1 MEMAENVR
9 KNATKYSLIENI
21 RYLIKNMWIW
31 DKKLFAFYL
40 LQIPLL
46 VLGPLLTIYIP
57 KVLIDCIQNGV
68 GLGEF
73 IRNIGMPILGLII
86 VQTIR
91 VGSEFKI
98 STGGFVYRIK
108 YFGQLGEKSVDTD
121 YENIDGASGQDRLM
135 KAAMSVA
142 NDNSGTQAITTVSI
156 QLLSNIIGMIL
167 YGSIIFTIHPLFIV
181 LIILTSLI
189 NYFLGNYA
197 NKFEHRSKN
206 NLAPVKKK
214 LEYIRTKAGDFK
226 ASKDLRLYNMVSWFK
241 DMYQI
246 FIKERINLERKN
258 ISKRYLVNCVD
269 GLLAFLRDGLA
280 YGYLIYSVL
289 FKNMDIGDFVLYFG
303 AIGGFSAWISG
314 IVNNFIELNRIH
326 LETSD
331 LRDYLE
337 MEDKMNRGKGVELPK
352 EWELP
357 CDIEL
362 KNVYYKYPGAE
373 DYTLKNI
380 NLHIKKGEKLAIVGV
395 NGAGKTTLVKLICGL
410 YTPTKGEI
418 YINGKKS
425 SEYNRDEYY
434 SMFSVVFQDFYL
446 LPVSIAENIALRM
459 KDEIDDEKLDMVLN
473 MSGLMDKVKSLEKGK
488 DTLLVKSV
496 FNDAV
501 DLSGGEMQKLV
512 LARALYKDA
521 PIVILDEPTSALDPI
536 AENELY
542 QKYNEFTK
550 DKTSIFISHRLAS
563 TKFCDRIVLI
573 DNGEIVEIGDHKTLM
588 DQNGK
593 YRKMYDMQSHYYKDK
608 IGGEEIA

>member
-1 MEMAENVR
+1 MAENVR

-98 STGGFVYRIK
+98 SIGGFVYRIK

>member
-1 MEMAENVR
+1 MAENVR

>member
-1 MEMAENVR
+1 MAENVR

-226 ASKDLRLYNMVSWFK
+226 ALKDLRLYNMVSWFK

>member
-1 MEMAENVR
+1 MAENVR

-98 STGGFVYRIK
+98 STGGYVYRIK

>member
-1 MEMAENVR
+1 MAENVR

-98 STGGFVYRIK
+98 STGGYVYRIK

-501 DLSGGEMQKLV
+501 NLSGGEMQKLV

>member
-1 MEMAENVR
+1 MAENVR

-98 STGGFVYRIK
+98 SIGGFVYRIK

-226 ASKDLRLYNMVSWFK
+226 ALKDLRLYNMVSWFK

>member
-1 MEMAENVR
+1 MAENVR

-303 AIGGFSAWISG
+303 AIGGFPAWISG